1 MSTTRHQL
9 RHMTWIPGG
18 KFAMGSADFY
28 PEERPVHPVTVDG
41 GACCAP
47 RNHRVDSAAA
57 SGIFAGPGSHLP
69 RPVIK
74 GGSHLCAPSY
84 CLRYR
89 PAARRGEAVDTA
101 TCHLGFRCVV
111 RGDAPAGR

>member
-9 RHMTWIPGG
+9 RHMRWIPGG
-18 KFAMGSADFY
+18 TFAMGSARSY

-41 GACCAP
+41 FWIDE
-47 RNHRVDSAAA
+47 H
-57 SGIFAGPGSHLP
+57 
-69 RPVIK
+69 PVTVAEYRRFVT
-74 GGSHLCAPSY
+74 APSY

-89 PAARRGEAVDTA
+89 PAARQGEAVDTA

>member
-18 KFAMGSADFY
+18 TFAMGSAGL
-28 PEERPVHPVTVDG
+28 DG
-41 GACCAP
+41 AVYAWGDEFAP
-47 RNHRVDSAAA
+47 GGRMMANTWQ
-57 SGIFAGPGSHLP
+57 GQFP
-69 RPVIK
+69 
-74 GGSHLCAPSY
+74 GSHLCAPSY

-89 PAARRGEAVDTA
+89 PAARQAEAVDTA

-111 RGDAPAGR
+111 RGDAPPGR